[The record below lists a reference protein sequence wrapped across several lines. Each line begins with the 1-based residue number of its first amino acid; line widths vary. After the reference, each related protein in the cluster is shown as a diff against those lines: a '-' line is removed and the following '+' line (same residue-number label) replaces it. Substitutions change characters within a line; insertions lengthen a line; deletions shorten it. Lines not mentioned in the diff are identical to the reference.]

1 MKKRILAVI
10 MAIMMMVSVFAP
22 TASAASIAS
31 NKKKATGIY
40 GGQTIYIT
48 TNNSIGAYTGGMTDL
63 SINIPS
69 EYAFYYQ
76 NKKTSS
82 AGNSY
87 STARIVLTTYKK
99 QGSKWV
105 HYKTTRHICT
115 STGRVQTT
123 AKDFINRVNF
133 KSCLELPGKNIQY
146 KIVITPEINDV
157 VKEWCGLYKASD
169 MKGITA
175 SIDYGKITKV
185 A

>member
-1 MKKRILAVI
+1 
-10 MAIMMMVSVFAP
+10 
-22 TASAASIAS
+22 
-31 NKKKATGIY
+31 
-40 GGQTIYIT
+40 
-48 TNNSIGAYTGGMTDL
+48 
-63 SINIPS
+63 
-69 EYAFYYQ
+69 
-76 NKKTSS
+76 
-82 AGNSY
+82 
-87 STARIVLTTYKK
+87 
-99 QGSKWV
+99 
-105 HYKTTRHICT
+105 